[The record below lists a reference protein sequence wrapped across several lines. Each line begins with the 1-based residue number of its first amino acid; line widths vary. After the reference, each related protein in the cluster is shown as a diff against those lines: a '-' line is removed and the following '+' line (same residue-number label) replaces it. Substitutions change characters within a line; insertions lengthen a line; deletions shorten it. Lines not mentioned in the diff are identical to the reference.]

1 MLQKKKICIWRL
13 SVFLQKPK
21 EIHDPKAYKLYLCVS
36 QTLAPTFSLYPF
48 ILEFTLYFYI
58 YFCYFN
64 FCVFVCISAGQKV
77 SDPVV
82 TTYR

>member
-1 MLQKKKICIWRL
+1 MLQKKKYVYGD
-13 SVFLQKPK
+13 SVFLQKSK
-21 EIHDPKAYKLYLCVS
+21 EIHDPKDYKLCLCVS
-36 QTLAPTFSLYPF
+36 QTLAPSFSFYPF

-77 SDPVV
+77 SDPVEL
-82 TTYR
+82 